1 MWTLRVAMVGVALI
15 FLGGVGQPLA
25 QVILS
30 NEQKRAE
37 DIAEGQ
43 IGDLRSRVA
52 CHEQLD
58 GARQQARAAYNINRM
73 MPGAREV
80 RDAQLTEAEQ
90 QFREC
95 DAQLATSRL
104 RQTCVNLART
114 ETQRAKCQ

>member
-1 MWTLRVAMVGVALI
+1 MWTLRVVVGAALI
-15 FLGGVGQPLA
+15 FLGGVGQSVA

-43 IGDLRSRVA
+43 ISDLRSRVA

-58 GARQQARAAYNINRM
+58 GARQQAWAAFNINRM
-73 MPGAREV
+73 MPGARDA

-90 QFREC
+90 QFRAC
-95 DAQLATSRL
+95 DAQLVTSRL
-104 RQTCVNLART
+104 RQTCLNLART
-114 ETQRAKCQ
+114 EAQRAKCQ